1 MRIQH
6 VKVNISKGKVKQKKY
21 KLAGIMHSTNHTL
34 EQVSRKSVCLSTT
47 GRSLMQENP
56 LE

>member
-6 VKVNISKGKVKQKKY
+6 VKVNISKGKQKKY
-21 KLAGIMHSTNHTL
+21 KLAGIMHSTNHPL